1 MDEFGRR
8 GFGLAAAHRLAV
20 FGGLM
25 VGILSFALSVII
37 VFVGI
42 TTQYVM
48 SSGMGGMRPVGIQ
61 TMEAVFP
68 MLVAALAFGFTA
80 LASRPGRS
88 ADPAETRELRRA
100 MVLLG
105 ELESKLANR

>member
-8 GFGLAAAHRLAV
+8 GFGLATAHRLAV
-20 FGGLM
+20 FGGLI
-25 VGILSFALSVII
+25 VGILSFGLSVFI
-37 VFVGI
+37 VFWGI
-42 TTQYVM
+42 TAQYVTR
-48 SSGMGGMRPVGIQ
+48 GGLGPVPFPMQ

-68 MLVAALAFGFTA
+68 MLVAALAFGLTA
-80 LASRPGRS
+80 LASRPARS
-88 ADPAETRELRRA
+88 VDPAETRELRRA